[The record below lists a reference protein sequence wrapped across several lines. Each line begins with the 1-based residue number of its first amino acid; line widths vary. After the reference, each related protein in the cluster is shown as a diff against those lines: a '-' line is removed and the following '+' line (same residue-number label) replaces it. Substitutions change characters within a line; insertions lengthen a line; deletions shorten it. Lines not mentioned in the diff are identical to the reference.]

1 MADRI
6 DFSTKTKQIIAGRAG
21 YRCSFPGCNK
31 ILIGPGKNNDDIVCI
46 GECAHIFSA
55 ANGGPRGKDYLTD
68 EKIQSAENGIYL
80 CRNHHKIIDSNSGN
94 QYSTNM
100 LLSYKSQHE
109 TFIARELGNYP
120 QNINWISEIAL
131 EFNNVFKN
139 EISIKLGKVTHIY
152 GTNGSGKTCFCKCIY
167 DAITQKSLYINESYN
182 VKFRFNNKSEKE
194 LEYQFNEDNIGIY
207 NLDGIKYP
215 LLPIN
220 LEIVF
225 LKKQIIFSNDNIKD
239 IAEVFNVPQ
248 DIILAIL
255 KLEYFEGLSISQ
267 LEIKTTRKKPYLT
280 RKVFIS
286 NKNNSLVKLDYCS
299 SSEIGR
305 FLVDVG
311 ILLARYLSKKSTVL
325 YVLENTNIYMLD
337 DEYWNQL
344 LHNLESNKNIFQ
356 TILLS
361 PDEMPKLEWNGW
373 TIAKFCNTAP
383 DTVIEQ
389 DIF

>member
-1 MADRI
+1 M
-6 DFSTKTKQIIAGRAG
+6 
-21 YRCSFPGCNK
+21 
-31 ILIGPGKNNDDIVCI
+31 
-46 GECAHIFSA
+46 
-55 ANGGPRGKDYLTD
+55 
-68 EKIQSAENGIYL
+68 
-80 CRNHHKIIDSNSGN
+80 
-94 QYSTNM
+94 
-100 LLSYKSQHE
+100 
-109 TFIARELGNYP
+109 
-120 QNINWISEIAL
+120 
-131 EFNNVFKN
+131 
-139 EISIKLGKVTHIY
+139 
-152 GTNGSGKTCFCKCIY
+152 
-167 DAITQKSLYINESYN
+167 QKPFYINESYN
-182 VKFRFNNKSEKE
+182 VKFRFNNISTKE

-239 IAEVFNVPQ
+239 IAEVFNVSP
-248 DIILAIL
+248 DMILAIL

-280 RKVFIS
+280 RTVFIS
-286 NKNNSLVKLDYCS
+286 NKNNSLVKLEYCS
-299 SSEIGR
+299 SSEVGR

-337 DEYWNQL
+337 DEYWNLL